1 MTVST
6 LTRADLA
13 EAVNRRFG
21 LSRVE
26 SARMV
31 EALLGRIAESLEQG
45 EEVKLSG
52 FGTFT
57 LADKRERIG
66 RNPKT
71 GIEARITPRRVVGF
85 RPSQALRAR
94 VAGAS
99 GQA

>member
-1 MTVST
+1 MTVSTST
-6 LTRADLA
+6 LTRADIA
-13 EAVNRRFG
+13 EAVYRKVG
-21 LSRVE
+21 LSRAE

-31 EALLGRIAESLEQG
+31 EAVIARIVASLEQG

-57 LADKRERIG
+57 LSDKRERIG

-94 VAGAS
+94 VSHGD
-99 GQA
+99 

>member
-6 LTRADLA
+6 LTRADIA
-13 EAVNRRFG
+13 EAIYTKFG
-21 LSRVE
+21 LSRAE

-31 EALLGRIAESLEQG
+31 EAVLTRIVASLERG

-57 LADKRERIG
+57 LADKRERVG

-85 RPSQALRAR
+85 RPSQALRGR
-94 VAGAS
+94 VSNS
-99 GQA
+99 G